1 MSREPKL
8 TRDQARSLNPLLSY
22 NQDKSFD
29 NIELC
34 QKMAE
39 HSTTPAVVKKLLVQV
54 MESAIKYEQTDAA
67 ALDDNTIH

>member
-1 MSREPKL
+1 
-8 TRDQARSLNPLLSY
+8 
-22 NQDKSFD
+22 
-29 NIELC
+29 
-34 QKMAE
+34 MAE